1 MEDPKNLTLMLEARL
16 DVYKFIDSQY
26 KPMPKKADGSI
37 DEYAKGLGNNDID
50 ALRHAYVSGRYT
62 MEFGEETA
70 DILGR
75 LNEFK
80 NFNFGTKEV
89 ASENMDLWNNAVG
102 RLYGRK
108 AKTGKELFEFLLK
121 ALKARELIIDLKDKR
136 KYKGEK
142 SIKRIPKSFVIKIKE
157 TKTGAN
163 IEFFDVRKKL
173 LMTKENFISAI
184 KQGNYPGYAVGR
196 LKKYYRGTLGR
207 KIRPLALALLKN
219 KKGQMLLHK
228 AYDSLKKE
236 TFYRPL
242 GGGIE
247 FRESGKMPVEREIN
261 EELRLKVTAHR
272 LVETF
277 ENIFSYE
284 SKPGHEIVMLFETEF
299 KDAKNYDCIEI
310 DIVESGKVISKAV
323 WRTVEEIRSEG
334 SKLYPA
340 GIEKLLL

>member
-1 MEDPKNLTLMLEARL
+1 MEGLKILTLMLEARL
-16 DVYKFIDSQY
+16 EVYKFIDSQY
-26 KPMPKKADGSI
+26 KPMPKKADGSF

-89 ASENMDLWNNAVG
+89 PSENMDLWNNAVE

-121 ALKARELIIDLKDKR
+121 ALKAGELIIDLKDKR

-142 SIKRIPKSFVIKIKE
+142 NIKRIPKSFVIKIKE

-163 IEFFDVRKKL
+163 IEFFDVRKKV

-184 KQGNYPGYAVGR
+184 KQGKYPGYAVRKHQSGEFPYSTR
-196 LKKYYRGTLGR
+196 DRFSFNNLG
-207 KIRPLALALLKN
+207 
-219 KKGQMLLHK
+219 
-228 AYDSLKKE
+228 
-236 TFYRPL
+236 
-242 GGGIE
+242 
-247 FRESGKMPVEREIN
+247 
-261 EELRLKVTAHR
+261 
-272 LVETF
+272 
-277 ENIFSYE
+277 
-284 SKPGHEIVMLFETEF
+284 
-299 KDAKNYDCIEI
+299 
-310 DIVESGKVISKAV
+310 
-323 WRTVEEIRSEG
+323 
-334 SKLYPA
+334 
-340 GIEKLLL
+340 